1 MGFLIIIIL
10 KYILFCYYLVFIF
23 SIDMHQINAIENPA
37 HRLDEHDFDHLE
49 ATDGWYDDVD
59 DFGEPPDDGA
69 MVDDQSDISDFE
81 DSLKGR
87 KRKKAREIAILIK
100 MIYKRILLV

>member
-1 MGFLIIIIL
+1 
-10 KYILFCYYLVFIF
+10 
-23 SIDMHQINAIENPA
+23 MHQISAIENPA
-37 HRLDEHDFDHLE
+37 HRLEEHEFDHLE
-49 ATDGWYDDVD
+49 AGDGWYDDVD

-87 KRKKAREIAILIK
+87 KRKKVECVLCRNSSTLCLI
-100 MIYKRILLV
+100 MD